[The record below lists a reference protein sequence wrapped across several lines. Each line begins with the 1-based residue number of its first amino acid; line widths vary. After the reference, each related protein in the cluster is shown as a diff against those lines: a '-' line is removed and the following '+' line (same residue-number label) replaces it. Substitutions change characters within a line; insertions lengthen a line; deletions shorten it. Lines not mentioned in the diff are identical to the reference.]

1 MIKMDKIK
9 KKAITIL
16 AASIIIG
23 MGCFILVQI
32 NDRLFVPVAIIIL
45 FVVIFAWIKEHRR

>member
-1 MIKMDKIK
+1 MDKIK